1 METNNAM
8 ETIDTVINE
17 VLSALEYPQQVSST
31 GDTYDLSHLITKFG
45 PLLSPQPEDSF
56 VDLLESIIQE
66 SSASP
71 VVSERPSV
79 ESNPVSPKRSFWSKL
94 FSKKSHDGVSLPSVG
109 SGNDSSASEAALKTA
124 EVEVESLEASGPADL
139 TCLSALSREL
149 NRKICVWSSGMSLK
163 HESGAERSGESLNVQ
178 FHSQPEDVM
187 GHWSLLGDSD
197 PQEAE
202 SGLNDC
208 LFNAIAAQTGIRPSE
223 LREATVARMKTN
235 IRSVARRI
243 QEIARQEACD
253 RIVLMVGGARYVGR
267 GPEDAARILDNSQR
281 GQSHPNRY
289 PGHPRG
295 HASNPGATG
304 PLDSAENYSQNPD
317 AANCDDAPEDDVGY
331 DSDTQSASSTVP
343 AGNRLPVPEN
353 PDVGYASAGSAE
365 NSPTEQGARF
375 PTRKRLPDDD
385 PRKYWKAGFL
395 SIKEQDYFAHLVLSS
410 PEAQEAMKKLNEGT
424 GSELVRVKPAA
435 LPCEAPMGANFTN
448 GFMGR
453 PNPISE
459 LVIILKHHLNKKS
472 DPNHDVFVFTF
483 YPRLKKLFKKPR
495 PRKDRLTR
503 LAEREAAAA
512 AAAAGNQEAE
522 QGESSVQ
529 ESQGSQVSGREE
541 RGGHSYSSRGSYDQR
556 GRGSYD
562 QRGRGSFEQR
572 GRGSFDQRGRGSFD
586 RGRGSFDRGRGSW
599 RGYQGPDRG
608 GYQGPPSQRDGYQGP
623 PSQRGG
629 YQGPPSQRGGYQG
642 PPSQRGGY
650 QGSDQRGSYQSQQNW
665 QGSQGPGGQPLRV
678 DSQEFVPRSHQGSQ
692 QSWRGSQQG
701 PGQPLR
707 PDSQEFVP
715 RSHQGSQ
722 QSWRGS
728 HGSGYD
734 PRGRG
739 YRGRGYQQ

>member
-1 METNNAM
+1 M
-8 ETIDTVINE
+8 
-17 VLSALEYPQQVSST
+17 
-31 GDTYDLSHLITKFG
+31 
-45 PLLSPQPEDSF
+45 
-56 VDLLESIIQE
+56 
-66 SSASP
+66 
-71 VVSERPSV
+71 
-79 ESNPVSPKRSFWSKL
+79 
-94 FSKKSHDGVSLPSVG
+94 
-109 SGNDSSASEAALKTA
+109 KTA

-317 AANCDDAPEDDVGY
+317 AANCDDAPEDD
-331 DSDTQSASSTVP
+331 
-343 AGNRLPVPEN
+343 
-353 PDVGYASAGSAE
+353 
-365 NSPTEQGARF
+365 
-375 PTRKRLPDDD
+375 
-385 PRKYWKAGFL
+385 YWKAGFL

-483 YPRLKKLFKKPR
+483 YPRLKKL
-495 PRKDRLTR
+495 
-503 LAEREAAAA
+503 
-512 AAAAGNQEAE
+512 
-522 QGESSVQ
+522 
-529 ESQGSQVSGREE
+529 
-541 RGGHSYSSRGSYDQR
+541 
-556 GRGSYD
+556 
-562 QRGRGSFEQR
+562 
-572 GRGSFDQRGRGSFD
+572 
-586 RGRGSFDRGRGSW
+586 
-599 RGYQGPDRG
+599 
-608 GYQGPPSQRDGYQGP
+608 
-623 PSQRGG
+623 
-629 YQGPPSQRGGYQG
+629 
-642 PPSQRGGY
+642 
-650 QGSDQRGSYQSQQNW
+650 
-665 QGSQGPGGQPLRV
+665 
-678 DSQEFVPRSHQGSQ
+678 
-692 QSWRGSQQG
+692 
-701 PGQPLR
+701 
-707 PDSQEFVP
+707 
-715 RSHQGSQ
+715 
-722 QSWRGS
+722 
-728 HGSGYD
+728 
-734 PRGRG
+734 
-739 YRGRGYQQ
+739 